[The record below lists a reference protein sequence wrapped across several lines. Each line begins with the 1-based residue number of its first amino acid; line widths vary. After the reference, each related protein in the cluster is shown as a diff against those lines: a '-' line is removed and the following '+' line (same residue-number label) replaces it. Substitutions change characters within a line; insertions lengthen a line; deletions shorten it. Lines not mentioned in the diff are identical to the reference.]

1 MKGLV
6 WLLVL
11 PAMAASAQ
19 VETRADDYVR
29 QWPLALQTQDAGAYR
44 VVLDRQVYR
53 SATLPSL
60 RDIDVRNA
68 AGAAVPAALFSP
80 EQPLAQA
87 SRQHV
92 LPWFPLPRDQAV
104 PGRDITLISERDAD
118 GSVRRVE
125 ARVGESGK
133 TGAETIANA
142 WLIDASQV
150 DARIKVLHLEWPAQ
164 ATALDVA
171 YQVEGSDNLRDWR
184 ILQPRAQLLDLT
196 RDGQR
201 LQQRRIPLDG
211 QAKYLRLSPLQP
223 DAALPLAG
231 VSAELAGPAA
241 AQTWQ
246 WEALNGNAVVENGR
260 TYYQFVLDGRF
271 PIARA
276 DVALDTN
283 AAGEWTL
290 ESRDADDAQWQHR
303 AGPWV
308 AFQVGAGDGG
318 ERSAAQ
324 SLAGIVRDQ
333 QWRLSSRAP
342 VNTAPILRLGYQPE
356 VMVFLAQGQP
366 PFSLVAGSARATR
379 ADAPL
384 TQLVAAL
391 RERRGGDWRPASAT
405 LGTPAKLA
413 GAQALQPAP
422 IQRDWKSWLLWG
434 LLVLGAVVV
443 AGFAASLLR
452 QAKTKNPS

>member
-1 MKGLV
+1 MKRLL
-6 WLLVL
+6 WLLVM

-19 VETRADDYVR
+19 VETHSENYAR

-44 VVLDRQVYR
+44 VVLGREVYR
-53 SATLPSL
+53 SVTLPSM
-60 RDIDVRNA
+60 RDIDVRNS

-80 EQPLAQA
+80 QQPLAQG
-87 SRQHV
+87 STRV
-92 LPWFPLPRDQAV
+92 TLPWFPLPRDQAA

-118 GSVRRVE
+118 GSLRRVE
-125 ARVGESGK
+125 ARVGASGRA
-133 TGAETIANA
+133 GVEPIANA
-142 WLIDASQV
+142 WLIDASQL
-150 DARIKVLHLEWPAQ
+150 DARINALHLDWPAQ
-164 ATALDVA
+164 TAALDVS

-201 LQQRRIPLDG
+201 LQQRRIELNG
-211 QAKYLRLSPLQP
+211 QAKYLRLSPLSA
-223 DAALPLAG
+223 DAVLPLG
-231 VSAELAGPAA
+231 DVTAELAAPVA

-246 WEALNGNAVVENGR
+246 WEALSGKTVVENGR
-260 TYYQFVLDGRF
+260 TYYQFTLDGRF

-276 DVALDTN
+276 DVALDAN

-290 ESRDADDAQWQHR
+290 ESRDVDDAQWQRR

-308 AFQVGAGDGG
+308 AFQLGAGQGG
-318 ERSAAQ
+318 DRSDEQ
-324 SLAGIVRDQ
+324 SLAGIVRDH

-342 VNTAPILRLGYQPE
+342 VNGVPMLRLGYQPE
-356 VMVFLAQGQP
+356 VMVFLAQGQA
-366 PFSLVAGSARATR
+366 PFALVAGSARATR

-384 TQLVAAL
+384 PQLVEAIRA
-391 RERRGGDWRPASAT
+391 RRGNDWQPANAT
-405 LGTPAKLA
+405 LGAPAELA
-413 GAQALQPAP
+413 GAAALQPAP

-452 QAKTKNPS
+452 QPKAPS

>member
-1 MKGLV
+1 MKRLL
-6 WLLVL
+6 WLTLL
-11 PAMAASAQ
+11 PALAGATQ
-19 VETRADDYVR
+19 TRDYMR
-29 QWPLALQTQDAGAYR
+29 QWPIALQTQDAGAHR
-44 VVLDRQVYR
+44 VLLDREVYR
-53 SATLPSL
+53 SATLPSM

-68 AGAAVPAALFSP
+68 TGAAVPAALFSP

-92 LPWFPLPRDQAV
+92 LSWFPLPRDQAA
-104 PGRDITLISERDAD
+104 PGRDITLISERGAD
-118 GSVRRVE
+118 GSLRRVE
-125 ARVGESGK
+125 ARVGSS
-133 TGAETIANA
+133 TGTEAEPTANA
-142 WLIDASQV
+142 WLIDASQI
-150 DARIKVLHLEWPAQ
+150 DARIKALHLDWSAQ
-164 ATALDVA
+164 AAALDVA

-196 RDGQR
+196 RDGER

-211 QAKYLRLSPLQP
+211 QARYLRLSPLQA
-223 DAALPLAG
+223 DAVLPLAG

-241 AQTWQ
+241 AETWQ
-246 WEALNGNAVVENGR
+246 WEALQGHEVVENGR
-260 TYYQFVLDGRF
+260 SYYQFTLDGRF

-290 ESRDADDAQWQHR
+290 ESRDADDGQWLRR

-318 ERSAAQ
+318 ERSVEQ
-324 SLAGIVRDQ
+324 SFAGIVRDR

-342 VNTAPILRLGYQPE
+342 VNGMPVLRLGYQAE

-366 PFSLVAGSARATR
+366 PFALVAGSARATR

-384 TQLVAAL
+384 PQLVEAIRA
-391 RERRGGDWRPASAT
+391 RRGSDWQPATAT
-405 LGTPAKLA
+405 LGAPAELA

-422 IQRDWKSWLLWG
+422 PQRDWKSWLLWG

-452 QAKTKNPS
+452 QPKTP

>member
-1 MKGLV
+1 MKRLF
-6 WLLVL
+6 WLLLL
-11 PAMAASAQ
+11 PALVAAAQ
-19 VETRADDYVR
+19 TDDYAR
-29 QWPLALQTQDAGAYR
+29 QWALKLPAQDSGAYR
-44 VVLDRQVYR
+44 VVLDREVYL

-68 AGAAVPAALFSP
+68 TGAAVPAALFSP

-87 SRQHV
+87 SRQRA
-92 LPWFPLPRDQAV
+92 LSWFPLPRDQAA
-104 PGRDITLISERDAD
+104 PGRDITLISELDGD
-118 GSVRRVE
+118 GSLRRVE
-125 ARVGESGK
+125 ARVGPS
-133 TGAETIANA
+133 TGTNGEPAANA

-150 DARIKVLHLEWPAQ
+150 DARIKALHLDWSAP
-164 ATALDVA
+164 TSPLDVA

-201 LQQRRIPLDG
+201 LQQRRIELDG
-211 QAKYLRLSPLQP
+211 QAKYLRLSPLQV

-246 WEALNGNAVVENGR
+246 WEELRGRGVVENGR
-260 TYYQFVLDGRF
+260 TYYQFTLEGRF

-276 DVALDTN
+276 DVALDAN

-290 ESRDADDAQWQHR
+290 ESRDADDGLWQHR

-308 AFQVGAGDGG
+308 AFQVNGGTGGA
-318 ERSAAQ
+318 ERSAEQ
-324 SLAGIVRDQ
+324 PLAGVVRDR

-342 VNTAPILRLGYQPE
+342 VNGVPLLRLGYQPE

-366 PFSLVAGSARATR
+366 PFALVAGSARASR

-384 TQLVAAL
+384 PQLIDAIRA
-391 RERRGGDWRPASAT
+391 RRGSDWQPATAELGAPAT
-405 LGTPAKLA
+405 LA

-422 IQRDWKSWLLWG
+422 AQRDWKSWLLWA

-443 AGFAASLLR
+443 AGFAASLMR
-452 QAKTKNPS
+452 QSKTPA

>member
-1 MKGLV
+1 MKRML

-11 PAMAASAQ
+11 PAMVVSAQ
-19 VETRADDYVR
+19 TDNYAR
-29 QWPLALQTQDAGAYR
+29 QWSLALQSPDAGAYR
-44 VVLDRQVYR
+44 VVLDREVYR

-80 EQPLAQA
+80 AQPLAQA
-87 SRQHV
+87 SMQHA
-92 LPWFPLPRDQAV
+92 LPWFPLPRDQAT

-118 GSVRRVE
+118 GSLRRVE
-125 ARVGESGK
+125 ARVGQSGSAG
-133 TGAETIANA
+133 TQPVANA

-150 DARIKVLHLEWPAQ
+150 DAHIVALQLSWPAQ
-164 ATALDVA
+164 TSALDVA

-211 QAKYLRLSPLQP
+211 HAKYLRLSPLQV
-223 DAALPLAG
+223 DAVLPLAG
-231 VSAELAGPAA
+231 VMAELAAPAVEQA
-241 AQTWQ
+241 WQ
-246 WEALNGNAVVENGR
+246 WEALRARKVVSNGR
-260 TYYQFVLDGRF
+260 TYYQFTLDGRF
-271 PIARA
+271 PISRA
-276 DVALDTN
+276 DVLLDAN

-290 ESRDADDAQWQHR
+290 ESRDVDDGQWQRR

-308 AFQVGAGDGG
+308 AFQVGAGEGG
-318 ERSAAQ
+318 ERSAEQ
-324 SLAGIVRDQ
+324 SLGDIVRDH
-333 QWRLSSRAP
+333 QWRLSSRAQVNGVP
-342 VNTAPILRLGYQPE
+342 VLRLGYQPE

-366 PFSLVAGSARATR
+366 PFALVAGSARATR

-384 TQLVAAL
+384 PQLIDAI
-391 RERRGGDWRPASAT
+391 RTRRGGDWQPATAT
-405 LGTPAKLA
+405 LGTPAVLA
-413 GAQALQPAP
+413 GQQALQPAP
-422 IQRDWKSWLLWG
+422 PNRDWKSWLLWG
-434 LLVLGAVVV
+434 LLVLGAAVV

-452 QAKTKNPS
+452 AQKAE

>member
-1 MKGLV
+1 MKRLL
-6 WLLVL
+6 WLTLL
-11 PAMAASAQ
+11 PALAGATQ
-19 VETRADDYVR
+19 TDDYAR
-29 QWPLALQTQDAGAYR
+29 QWPLTLQTQDAGAYR
-44 VVLDRQVYR
+44 VVLNREVYR
-53 SATLPSL
+53 TTTLPSM
-60 RDIDVRNA
+60 RDIDVRNG

-87 SRQHV
+87 SRQRT
-92 LPWFPLPRDQAV
+92 LPWFPLPREQAA

-118 GSVRRVE
+118 GSLRRVE
-125 ARVGESGK
+125 ARVGESAG
-133 TGAETIANA
+133 TVAEPAANA
-142 WLIDASQV
+142 WLIDASQL
-150 DARIKVLHLEWPAQ
+150 DSRIKALHLDWPAQ

-184 ILQPRAQLLDLT
+184 ILQPRVQLLDLT

-211 QAKYLRLSPLQP
+211 RAKYLRLSSLQ
-223 DAALPLAG
+223 AGALLPLAG
-231 VSAELAGPAA
+231 VSAELAAPAA
-241 AQTWQ
+241 AETWQ
-246 WEALNGNAVVENGR
+246 WEALRGREVVENGR
-260 TYYQFVLDGRF
+260 TYYQFTLDGRF

-276 DVALDTN
+276 DVALDAN

-290 ESRDADDAQWQHR
+290 ESRNADDAQWERR

-318 ERSAAQ
+318 ERSAEQ
-324 SLAGIVRDQ
+324 SLAGIVRDR

-342 VNTAPILRLGYQPE
+342 VNSAPALRLGYQPE

-366 PFSLVAGSARATR
+366 PFALVTGSARASR

-384 TQLVAAL
+384 PQLVEAI
-391 RERRGGDWRPASAT
+391 RVRRGGDWQPATAT
-405 LGTPAKLA
+405 LGVPAELA
-413 GAQALQPAP
+413 GAQALQPVP
-422 IQRDWKSWLLWG
+422 PERDWKSWLLWG

-452 QAKTKNPS
+452 APKAQ

>member
-1 MKGLV
+1 MKRLL
-6 WLLVL
+6 WLTLL
-11 PAMAASAQ
+11 PALAGATQAG
-19 VETRADDYVR
+19 DYAR
-29 QWPLALQTQDAGAYR
+29 QWPLVLQTQDAGAYR
-44 VVLDRQVYR
+44 VVLDRGVYR

-68 AGAAVPAALFSP
+68 VGAAVPAALFSP

-118 GSVRRVE
+118 GSLRRVE
-125 ARVGESGK
+125 ARVVGGTLGTGVES
-133 TGAETIANA
+133 AANA

-150 DARIKVLHLEWPAQ
+150 DARIKALHLEWPAQ
-164 ATALDVA
+164 VSALDVA

-196 RDGQR
+196 RDGAR
-201 LQQRRIPLDG
+201 LQQRRILLDG
-211 QAKYLRLSPLQP
+211 QAKYLRLSPLQA

-231 VSAELAGPAA
+231 VSAEMAGSVAA
-241 AQTWQ
+241 ETWQ
-246 WEALNGNAVVENGR
+246 WEALRGLEVVANGR
-260 TYYQFVLDGRF
+260 TYYQFTLDGRF

-276 DVALDTN
+276 DVALDAN
-283 AAGEWTL
+283 AAAEWML
-290 ESRDADDAQWQHR
+290 ESRDADDGQWQRR

-308 AFQVGAGDGG
+308 AFQVDAGDGS
-318 ERSAAQ
+318 ERSAEQ
-324 SLAGIVRDQ
+324 SLAGIVRDH

-342 VNTAPILRLGYQPE
+342 VNGVPVLRLGYQPE

-366 PFSLVAGSARATR
+366 PFALVAGSARASR

-384 TQLVAAL
+384 SQLVDAI
-391 RERRGGDWRPASAT
+391 RTRRGSGWQPANAT
-405 LGTPAKLA
+405 LGPPAELA
-413 GAQALQPAP
+413 GAQALQPVTA
-422 IQRDWKSWLLWG
+422 QRDWKSWLLWG
-434 LLVLGAVVV
+434 LLLLGAVVV
-443 AGFAASLLR
+443 AGFALSLLR
-452 QAKTKNPS
+452 QTKKPS

>member
-1 MKGLV
+1 MKRLL

-19 VETRADDYVR
+19 VETHADDYAR

-44 VVLDRQVYR
+44 VVLDREVYR

-68 AGAAVPAALFSP
+68 LGVAVPAALFSP
-80 EQPLAQA
+80 VQPLAQA
-87 SRQHV
+87 SYQRA

-104 PGRDITLISERDAD
+104 LGRDITLISELDGD
-118 GSVRRVE
+118 GSLRRVE
-125 ARVGESGK
+125 ARVGASGSA
-133 TGAETIANA
+133 GAEAAANA
-142 WLIDASQV
+142 WLIDASQI
-150 DARIKVLHLEWPAQ
+150 DARIKALHLDWPAQ
-164 ATALDVA
+164 TSALDVS

-184 ILQPRAQLLDLT
+184 LLQPRALLLDLT

-201 LQQRRIPLDG
+201 LQQRRIELDG
-211 QAKYLRLSPLQP
+211 QARYLRLSPLQA
-223 DAALPLAG
+223 DAVLPLAG
-231 VSAELAGPAA
+231 VTGELEAPAA
-241 AQTWQ
+241 AETWQ
-246 WEALNGNAVVENGR
+246 WEALSGKAVVENGR
-260 TYYQFVLDGRF
+260 TYYQFTLDGRF
-271 PIARA
+271 PITRA
-276 DVALDTN
+276 DVALDAN

-290 ESRDADDAQWQHR
+290 ESRDADDGQWQRR

-308 AFQVGAGDGG
+308 AFQVGAGAGG
-318 ERSAAQ
+318 ERSAEQ
-324 SLAGIVRDQ
+324 SLAGIARDH
-333 QWRLSSRAP
+333 QWRLSARAP
-342 VNTAPILRLGYQPE
+342 VNGVPVLRLGYQPE

-366 PFSLVAGSARATR
+366 PFALVAGSARASR

-384 TQLVAAL
+384 PQLVDAI
-391 RERRGGDWRPASAT
+391 RTRRGSDWQPANTT
-405 LGTPAKLA
+405 LGAPSELS

-452 QAKTKNPS
+452 QPRTP